1 MSLSTKGETTMKADL
16 KLVIDI
22 QMEVEDMAALEAAE
36 IALGVLAHLLIDE
49 GIDDGNIIDWDLDI
63 NSTVNNGE
71 GVSLVNKGDKP

>member
-1 MSLSTKGETTMKADL
+1 MKANV

>member
-1 MSLSTKGETTMKADL
+1 MKANV

-22 QMEVEDMAALEAAE
+22 QMEVEDVAALEAAE

-49 GIDDGNIIDWDLDI
+49 GIDDGNIINWDLDI

-71 GVSLVNKGDKP
+71 GVSLVNKEDKP

>member
-1 MSLSTKGETTMKADL
+1 MKADL